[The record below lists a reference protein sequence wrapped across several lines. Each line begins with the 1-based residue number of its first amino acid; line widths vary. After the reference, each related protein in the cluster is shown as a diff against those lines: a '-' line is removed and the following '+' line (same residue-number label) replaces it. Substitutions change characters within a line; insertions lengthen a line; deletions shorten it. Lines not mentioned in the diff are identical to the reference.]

1 MAKFCVPYVA
11 DSQSRFAADM
21 IQIEVT
27 DENVKELRGFIEN
40 NNPNQTIVVGY
51 YFSEQE
57 NEALFIDTIAKTKD
71 KNVLYRLE
79 PFFVNQLKDVGIE
92 LPRYLCEWICDSW
105 EDYYDI
111 LNNYDVSDV
120 MIMGELLFD
129 LDRVK
134 TVADSH
140 NVTLHANC
148 NGYVKEYAD
157 KPYLSGFIRPEDI
170 PFYEPYIDVFHIDA
184 EYNCGATRMDTLFD
198 IYTKDKKW
206 DGQLSL
212 IIANVKANIE
222 GSRLMSNH
230 WAKHR
235 VNCRRD
241 CMKGYPC
248 TICKSQLEI
257 AQALKDMNIVFVKE
271 EQE

>member
-1 MAKFCVPYVA
+1 MPKFCVPYAA

-21 IQIEVT
+21 IEIEVI
-27 DENVKELRGFIEN
+27 DENVKELREFIEN
-40 NNPNQTIVVGY
+40 NNPNQTIIVGS
-51 YFSEQE
+51 YFSEEE
-57 NEALFIDTIAKTKD
+57 NEALFVDTIAKTKD

-79 PFFVNQLKDVGIE
+79 PFFVEQLKSVNIE
-92 LPRYLCEWICDSW
+92 LPRYVCDWICDNW

-111 LNNYDVSDV
+111 VNNYPVSDV
-120 MIMGELLFD
+120 VIMGELLFD

-140 NVTLHANC
+140 DITLHASC
-148 NGYVKEYAD
+148 NGYVKEYKD

-170 PFYEPYIDVFHIDA
+170 PFYEPYIDVFHINA
-184 EYNCGATRMDTLFD
+184 EHTFDATRIDTLFD

-212 IIANVKANIE
+212 IIANVKADIE
-222 GSRLMSNH
+222 GNRLMSNH

-248 TICKSQLEI
+248 MICKSQLEI
-257 AQALKDMNIVFVKE
+257 AQSLKDVNMAFVKDK
-271 EQE
+271 QE